1 MMRGCAWLL
10 GLTVLIVLIVAII
23 GANLPNTPPPAPTID
38 LARPVYLAKDAVE
51 CSEVTILG
59 TYMDGQQA
67 GGEAEGHR
75 RVRDLFVHPK
85 HGCARTIGRERIH
98 VLDKT
103 ISADKF
109 VDIECHI
116 AERGNRCSVLPS
128 DLGN

>member
-10 GLTVLIVLIVAII
+10 GLTFLIVLILAII
-23 GANLPNTPPPAPTID
+23 GAYLPSPSPQAPSVD
-38 LARPVYLAKDAVE
+38 LVRPVYLTKDAVE
-51 CSEVTILG
+51 CSDVTMLG

-75 RVRDLFVHPK
+75 RVRDLFVHPRY
-85 HGCARTIGRERIH
+85 GCVRAIGRERVH

-103 ISADKF
+103 ISVDKF
-109 VDIECHI
+109 VNIECHI
-116 AERGNRCSVLPS
+116 AVSGNRCSVRPS

>member
-23 GANLPNTPPPAPTID
+23 GAHLPSPSPPALSVD
-38 LARPVYLAKDAVE
+38 LARPVYLVKDAVE
-51 CSEVTILG
+51 CSEVTMLG

-75 RVRDLFVHPK
+75 RVQDLFVHPRY
-85 HGCARTIGRERIH
+85 GCVRAIGRERVH

-103 ISADKF
+103 VSIDKF
-109 VDIECHI
+109 VNIECYI
-116 AERGNRCSVLPS
+116 ATWGNRCSVRPS
-128 DLGN
+128 DLEN